1 MGAVEAPHSSPCILL
16 STCAISLAVSCDQRE
31 TSLIPLR
38 RGEPVV
44 PALIMPECSLSTL
57 SRPPTPHTHT
67 IQQSCWIMEVGL
79 GGSSDSSFSVFAAEL
94 ACVFHP

>member
-57 SRPPTPHTHT
+57 SRPPTPHTHNPT
-67 IQQSCWIMEVGL
+67 VLLEN
-79 GGSSDSSFSVFAAEL
+79 GGGIGGFL
-94 ACVFHP
+94 R